1 MWLFALNPR
10 KIRGYK
16 STLRGYK
23 PEFLEVLEK
32 RKFSEYFQ
40 VLLYPRK
47 RLENR
52 ENYFKSTYNLQ

>member
-1 MWLFALNPR
+1 MWLFTLNPR

-23 PEFLEVLEK
+23 PEFSEVLEK

-40 VLLYPRK
+40 VLVYPRK
-47 RLENR
+47 RLQNR
-52 ENYFKSTYNLQ
+52 EKRI